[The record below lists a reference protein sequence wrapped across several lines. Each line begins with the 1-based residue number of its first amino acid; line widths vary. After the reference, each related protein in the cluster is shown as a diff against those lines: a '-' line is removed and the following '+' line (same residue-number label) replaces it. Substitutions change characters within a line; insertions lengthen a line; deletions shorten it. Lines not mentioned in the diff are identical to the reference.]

1 MSRNGQLSSWPG
13 LLHALEARFALSQYD
28 DPFDTLFKLTQR
40 GTVSEYLAEFES
52 LANHI
57 IGLPPTFLIN
67 CFVSG
72 LTSKICREV
81 QASQPLTMV
90 QVATLARLHE
100 EKLEDS
106 RHLFRR
112 RPPGPTLSPGPL
124 SSRTTPLLP
133 APALLPTPP
142 KSPAI
147 PFKRLSPEELA
158 SRREKGLCFNCDEK
172 FSQGHMCAP
181 KLFLLIADKED
192 NLSSDFSFDLSDDND
207 EANGPSPAQISLHA
221 LSGHMAPETLRLLG
235 RINRHKVWILIDV
248 GSTHNFIQECLVSIL
263 GLNAQFTQPLMV
275 MVGNSHELKCSKWC
289 RDISLQVQDQSFIIN
304 FHVLSL
310 CGADLILNVE
320 WLKLLGPILTDYN
333 DLTMKFLHDGRVVEL
348 RGEQEGVV
356 HSITAHQLQ
365 RLIRTDG
372 ASQFFHLHIEP
383 PSTQMSYTPHQNP
396 EI

>member
-1 MSRNGQLSSWPG
+1 MPLPNMRILPVPYSSSHRGEQSLSISLNLNLLPIISLSSGP
-13 LLHALEARFALSQYD
+13 
-28 DPFDTLFKLTQR
+28 P
-40 GTVSEYLAEFES
+40 
-52 LANHI
+52 
-57 IGLPPTFLIN
+57 LP
-67 CFVSG
+67 
-72 LTSKICREV
+72 R
-81 QASQPLTMV
+81 ASPLP
-90 QVATLARLHE
+90 LAR
-100 EKLEDS
+100 S
-106 RHLFRR
+106 
-112 RPPGPTLSPGPL
+112 
-124 SSRTTPLLP
+124 LL
-133 APALLPTPP
+133 LTPP
-142 KSPAI
+142 KPSSI
-147 PFKRLSPEELA
+147 PFKQLSLEELA
-158 SRREKGLCFNCDEK
+158 LHREKGLCFNCDKK
-172 FSQGHMCAP
+172 FSRSQKCASR
-181 KLFLLIADKED
+181 LFLLIAKDDENSPQDLLRSTKVCDEGQGIE
-192 NLSSDFSFDLSDDND
+192 SF
-207 EANGPSPAQISLHA
+207 PAQISLHT
-221 LSGHMAPETLRLLG
+221 LSGHMAPKTLRLLG
-235 RINRHKVWILIDV
+235 HLNGQPVWILIDV